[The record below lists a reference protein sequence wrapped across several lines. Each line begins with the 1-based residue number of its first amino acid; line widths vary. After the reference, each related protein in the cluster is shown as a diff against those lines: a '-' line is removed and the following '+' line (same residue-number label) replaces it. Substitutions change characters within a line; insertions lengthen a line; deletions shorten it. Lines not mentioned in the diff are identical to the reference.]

1 MIFNQN
7 NSKVIALSPHPDD
20 VEFSASG
27 MMMKMSYIDFINI
40 TLSSGGDFDNTTR
53 NNSRLDEVS
62 EFWKN
67 IDNVS
72 NLNLNIKHIKN
83 LFEDELV
90 NKIENLVD
98 TSQVNF
104 ILTPP
109 YEDTHFEH
117 RIINHVAYGIS
128 RKNKLG
134 LIEYQTPSTKKTWVP
149 NLTIDVTE
157 FYDTKCT
164 RLKAFKSQ
172 KERHYFNDDVMNN
185 FHKDFNALKRGIEFV
200 EQYKIKSLFLD

>member
-27 MMMKMSYIDFINI
+27 MMMKMPYIDFINI

-67 IDNVS
+67 IDNVT

-90 NKIENLVD
+90 NKIENLLD

-104 ILTPP
+104 ILTP
-109 YEDTHFEH
+109 
-117 RIINHVAYGIS
+117 
-128 RKNKLG
+128 L
-134 LIEYQTPSTKKTWVP
+134 
-149 NLTIDVTE
+149 
-157 FYDTKCT
+157 
-164 RLKAFKSQ
+164 
-172 KERHYFNDDVMNN
+172 
-185 FHKDFNALKRGIEFV
+185 
-200 EQYKIKSLFLD
+200 